1 MALQQGVASAAF
13 LAGSFWPFQA
23 EHRTVAPTGL
33 EATESCKGEYQ
44 KTSVVP
50 FKNQRQ
56 GRKWLAHFSVE
67 SICCRIQ
74 QGTCKTARR
83 LLRMLGLELLRKRN
97 ALGAGSKRGIFFGSK
112 PSSCR
117 EGGRSIFSCWQPVEC
132 WHA

>member
-50 FKNQRQ
+50 FKNQRKGGQ
-56 GRKWLAHFSVE
+56 MAGTFFSRE
-67 SICCRIQ
+67 HMLQNPAGNLQDRQ
-74 QGTCKTARR
+74 KAAQDAWARATEEEKRAWRR
-83 LLRMLGLELLRKRN
+83 LETWHLLWQQTKQ
-97 ALGAGSKRGIFFGSK
+97 LQRGRQVHLFLLAA
-112 PSSCR
+112 R
-117 EGGRSIFSCWQPVEC
+117 
-132 WHA
+132 